1 MTRARSRLRSWYRS
15 RSRNESG
22 AVAIVV
28 AAFSVAMFGFAAIVV
43 DLGQARDLR
52 VQMQTTAD
60 AAALAATNAIY
71 ASGTPEPN
79 IAQAVAAAKKYAAD
93 NLGVTD
99 IEWASCTDP
108 GRPTGYLS
116 PAGETACIS
125 FSPSLTRPGLVR
137 VGLPTRTV
145 TSAFSGAIGKTPP
158 RVTAAAEAQIRV
170 DGRAP
175 CALCILGGGT
185 HNVQQGDVT
194 VRGGDIYINGSLTI
208 GSNGITAA
216 DTGKKIFV
224 QGSATGSGTFQPTPT
239 TGRPAL
245 ADPLAT
251 YPWPQPP
258 TYALPPTLPALST
271 TPKTDP
277 CTQGPGIYGSVAMS
291 GNTDCILTPGLY
303 VIAGG
308 SGTTW
313 SLSGNGATTG
323 TGVTL
328 LFTCGTSSAPRN
340 CNAGE
345 VGASLDG
352 SGGRTLKLSAP
363 TSGPLWGFTLV
374 YDRNNAATYEMAGNA
389 SSIITGTVYMPASK
403 MIMSGGGCMAT
414 YGTLVLV
421 GDLGYNGNNTCLKA
435 TYDPTKGAQV
445 VPDNLRLTR

>member
-1 MTRARSRLRSWYRS
+1 MTRVRARLSSWRRS

-28 AAFSVAMFGFAAIVV
+28 AAFSVALFGFAAIVV

-79 IAQAVAAAKKYAAD
+79 VAQAVATAKAYATD
-93 NLGVTD
+93 NLGVTSAQ
-99 IEWASCTDP
+99 WASCTDP

-116 PAGETACIS
+116 AAGETPCIS
-125 FSPSLTRPGLVR
+125 FSPSLTRPGRVR
-137 VGLPTRTV
+137 VAVPTRTV
-145 TSAFSGAIGKTPP
+145 ASVFSGALGMSPP
-158 RVTAAAEAQIRV
+158 PIRAVAEADVRV
-170 DGRAP
+170 DGKAP
-175 CALCILGGGT
+175 CALCVLGSGS
-185 HNVQQGDVT
+185 HNIQQGDVT
-194 VRGGDIYINGSLTI
+194 VRGGDVYVNGSLTT
-208 GSNGITAA
+208 GANGITAA
-216 DTGKKIFV
+216 DPGANIYV
-224 QGSATGSGTFQPTPT
+224 QGTASGSGTFQPAPK
-239 TGRPAL
+239 TGSPAL

-258 TYALPPTLPALST
+258 TYAVPPTLPALSA
-271 TPKTDP
+271 KTDP
-277 CTQGPGIYGSVAMS
+277 CTQGPGIYGSVAMT
-291 GNTDCILTPGLY
+291 GNTPCTLSPGLY

-313 SLSGNGATTG
+313 SMSGNAPTTG

-328 LFTCGTSSAPRN
+328 FFTCGTSSTPRN
-340 CNAGE
+340 CNPGE

-352 SGGRTLKLSAP
+352 SGGRTLTLTAP

-374 YDRNNAATYEMAGNA
+374 YDRNNTAPYVMAGN
-389 SSIITGTVYMPASK
+389 STSTITGSVYMPSSK
-403 MIMSGGGCMAT
+403 MVMSGGGCVAT
-414 YGTLVLV
+414 YATLVIV

-435 TYDPTKGAQV
+435 TYDASKGAQV
-445 VPDNLRLTR
+445 VPDNLRLTK

>member
-1 MTRARSRLRSWYRS
+1 MTRVRARVSARLRAWSAS

-22 AVAIVV
+22 AVAVVV

-52 VQMQTTAD
+52 AQMQTTAD
-60 AAALAATNAIY
+60 AAVLAATNAIY
-71 ASGTPEPN
+71 ATGTPEAN
-79 IAQAVAAAKKYAAD
+79 IARAVSAAKAYAAD
-93 NLGVTD
+93 NLGVTESD
-99 IEWASCTDP
+99 WASCTDSGAYAYSGTP
-108 GRPTGYLS
+108 
-116 PAGETACIS
+116 CIS
-125 FSPSLTRPGLVR
+125 FSPNLTRPGRVR
-137 VGLPTRTV
+137 VVVPSRSVRTV
-145 TSAFSGAIGKTPP
+145 FSGAIGMSPP
-158 RVTAAAEAQIRV
+158 SVRAVAEADIRV

-216 DTGKKIFV
+216 DAGRKILV
-224 QGSATGSGTFQPTPT
+224 QGSATGSGTFQPAPT
-239 TGRPAL
+239 TGQPAL

-291 GNTDCILTPGLY
+291 GNTDCILSPGLY

-389 SSIITGTVYMPASK
+389 TSTITGTVYMPASK
-403 MIMSGGGCMAT
+403 MIMSGGGCLAT

-445 VPDNLRLTR
+445 PPDNLRLTR